1 MAAASARRTKII
13 ATLGPATSSHE
24 RITALVH
31 AGMDCARL
39 NFSHGT
45 HEQHAE
51 TLRTIRAVQE
61 EVGRPV
67 AIMADLQGPKLRIGG
82 LPEPV
87 VLERGGHVEVVAGG
101 APSGGELPVSPAVIA
116 EVLQP
121 GHEILIDDGLVR
133 LQVE

>member
-1 MAAASARRTKII
+1 MAAAQTRRTKII

-45 HEQHAE
+45 HDAHAE
-51 TLRTIRAVQE
+51 AVRIVRAVQD

-67 AIMADLQGPKLRIGG
+67 AIMADLQGPKLR
-82 LPEPV
+82 LRELSEPV
-87 VLERGGHVEVVAGG
+87 VLERGGHVDGVPGDA
-101 APSGGELPVSPAVIA
+101 ASDGELPVSPSVIA
-116 EVLQP
+116 GAL
-121 GHEILIDDGLVR
+121 H
-133 LQVE
+133 

>member
-31 AGMDCARL
+31 AGMNCARL

-51 TLRTIRAVQE
+51 SLRTVRAVQE

-67 AIMADLQGPKLRIGG
+67 AIMADLQGPKLRLGN

-87 VLERGGHVEVVAGG
+87 VLARGEHVVVVAGD
-101 APSGGELPVSPAVIA
+101 AART
-116 EVLQP
+116 
-121 GHEILIDDGLVR
+121 D
-133 LQVE
+133 

>member
-13 ATLGPATSSHE
+13 APLGPATSSHE

-51 TLRTIRAVQE
+51 SVRLVRAVQE

-67 AIMADLQGPKLRIGG
+67 AIMADLQGPKLRLGD
-82 LPEPV
+82 LAEPV
-87 VLERGGHVEVVAGG
+87 VLERGTHVDVVAGD
-101 APSGGELPVSPAVIA
+101 ASRRDGE
-116 EVLQP
+116 
-121 GHEILIDDGLVR
+121 
-133 LQVE
+133 